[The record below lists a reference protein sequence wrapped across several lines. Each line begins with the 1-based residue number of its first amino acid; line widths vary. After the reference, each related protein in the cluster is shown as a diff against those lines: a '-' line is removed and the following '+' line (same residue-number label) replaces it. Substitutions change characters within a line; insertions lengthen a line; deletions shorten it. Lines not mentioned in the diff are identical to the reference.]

1 MKISL
6 FSVVDFYPGG
16 AHTRQQLYAD
26 VIEQGILADQLRFDG
41 VWVAEHHFVDYGIV
55 PNPAVLLA
63 HLAAK
68 TKHVRLGTAVSI
80 LPFRDPRQVAED
92 YVMLDMV
99 SSGRAMLGVGSG
111 YVAPEYAG
119 FNLDFTDKHARFE
132 ESLGVVRKLIA
143 GERVTLD
150 GRFSTLHDV
159 GLNVTAVQQQIP
171 ISVATGNKDTVR
183 SIGRQGDSLMFMTYT
198 MCNAMSEV
206 QGVVAR
212 YREALAESG
221 YDPSSRMAATGLHTH
236 VGSSDAEARGAVI
249 EAFDRYGSTR
259 VKARKRSYEQA
270 VGEGVVLFGS
280 PSTVADQLVALHGMG
295 IDEVL
300 TLHNFGDI
308 DASAAQASMK
318 LLMNEVMPRVRERI
332 AKVPA

>member
-6 FSVVDFYPGG
+6 FSVVDHYLG
-16 AHTRQQLYAD
+16 RQTSRHQLYAD
-26 VIEQGILADQLRFDG
+26 VIDQGVLADQLRFDG
-41 VWVAEHHFVDYGIV
+41 VWIAEHHFVDYGIV

-63 HLAAK
+63 YLAAR
-68 TKHVRLGTAVSI
+68 TKHVKLGPAVSI

-92 YVMLDMV
+92 YVMLDIV

-119 FNLDFTDKHARFE
+119 FNLDFTDKHERFNE
-132 ESLGVVRKLIA
+132 CLGALRKLIA

-150 GRFSTLHDV
+150 GRFSQLNDV
-159 GLNVTAVQQQIP
+159 GLNVNPVQSSIP
-171 ISVATGNKDTVR
+171 LAVATGNKDAVEL
-183 SIGRQGDSLMFMTYT
+183 IGRHGDSLMFMTYT

-206 QGVVAR
+206 EGVTAR
-212 YREALAESG
+212 YRQGLAQGGHERST
-221 YDPSSRMAATGLHTH
+221 RVVATGLHTH
-236 VGSSDAEARGAVI
+236 VGITDADARSAVH
-249 EAFDRYGSTR
+249 EAFERYGSTR

-280 PSTVADQLVALHGMG
+280 PSRVADQLMALHRVGV
-295 IDEVL
+295 DEVL

-308 DASAAQASMK
+308 DSRAAKASMTR
-318 LLMNEVMPRVRERI
+318 LMNEVMPRVRERI
-332 AKVPA
+332 AKAVA